1 MHFHTFY
8 DTLSKDIKY
17 SDSLFPFIRET
28 PHEKVTCYCNLR
40 KAICMTALQKYFPLI
55 KSRKELVKTIQ
66 ENKELNG
73 IYCEWK
79 KEQQEE
85 FLDFCTGV
93 RGVKLLYDS
102 FFKEIMNPEYVPE
115 RMNEFL
121 SLLLGQ
127 EVTVLAVLPNDTTR
141 IADESSLLVTD
152 LVVSL
157 GDGSLANL
165 EVQKIGY
172 LFPGERSACYS
183 SDLLL
188 RQYKRIRGMRKKKF
202 SYKDIKNVYT
212 IVLFENS
219 PKVFHQ
225 FSKKYFHMFEQKSDT
240 GLELN
245 LLQKY
250 IFIPLDIFKRVRQNE
265 GIKGKLEAWL
275 TFLSSDEP
283 EDIVRLITDYPE
295 FKAIYDEVYNLCL
308 NVEKVMEMFSKEL
321 KELDQNT
328 VQLMIDEMQEDLDA
342 KDAEIE
348 SQKKEIEFKDEK
360 LASKDVEI
368 ETQKKELASKNVEID
383 TQRKELKSQADRIKE
398 LEEKLKV
405 FTEATV

>member
-1 MHFHTFY
+1 
-8 DTLSKDIKY
+8 
-17 SDSLFPFIRET
+17 
-28 PHEKVTCYCNLR
+28 
-40 KAICMTALQKYFPLI
+40 MTALKKYFPLLN
-55 KSRKELVKTIQ
+55 SREELMATIQ
-66 ENKELNG
+66 NNSALKRT
-73 IYCEWK
+73 YDEWK
-79 KEQQEE
+79 TPQQEE

-121 SLLLGQ
+121 SLLLHQ
-127 EVTVLAVLPNDTTR
+127 QVKVLTVLPNDTTR

-157 GDGSLANL
+157 EDGSLANL

-188 RQYKRIRGMRKKKF
+188 RQYKRVRGEKKKKF
-202 SYKDIKNVYT
+202 SYKDVKNVYT

-219 PKVFHQ
+219 PKAFHEFPQ
-225 FSKKYFHMFEQKSDT
+225 EYLHYFEQKSDT

-245 LLQKY
+245 LIQKY
-250 IFIPLDIFKRVRQNE
+250 LFVPLDIFRKIRQNE

-283 EDIVRLITDYPE
+283 EDIIQLITEYPE
-295 FKAIYDEVYNLCL
+295 FKPAYEEVYRLCL
-308 NVEKVMEMFSKEL
+308 NVERVMEMFSKEL
-321 KELDQNT
+321 RELDQNT
-328 VQLMIDEMQEDLDA
+328 VQLMIDEMQQ
-342 KDAEIE
+342 EID
-348 SQKKEIEFKDEK
+348 SQK
-360 LASKDVEI
+360 
-368 ETQKKELASKNVEID
+368 QELDSQRQEID
-383 TQRKELKSQADRIKE
+383 SQKQEIDSQRQELDSQRQAIDSQKQELDSQKQELDSQRQAIDSQKQELDSQKQELDSQRQEIDSQKRELNSKEETITAQADEIRKLRE
-398 LEEKLKV
+398 RLKQLE
-405 FTEATV
+405 TE